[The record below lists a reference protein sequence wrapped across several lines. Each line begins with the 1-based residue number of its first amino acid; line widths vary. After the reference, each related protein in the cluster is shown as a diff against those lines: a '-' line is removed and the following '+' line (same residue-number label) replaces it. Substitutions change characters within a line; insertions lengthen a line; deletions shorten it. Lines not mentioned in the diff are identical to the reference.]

1 MKVELIKNGK
11 SYGYDFANTKEL
23 EKDLKNKASKD
34 FKDTDDED
42 KLVFSFKTDPDY
54 KKLRLLVI
62 LSPIFIAIFDNG
74 KTDLEFFRNNLTK
87 SNFTYGLYEKFFQDF
102 SLKDYLNFYQN
113 HEKNEDIMVDEN
125 LTVSFTINEMD
136 PVYILALAALIEGLI
151 LDDKTREELLDY
163 FAKMR
168 NDIVI
173 NGRRSILANSI
184 QAFYLS
190 KYVVAWALDLYKII
204 EKDHPD
210 LYPYIIPIY
219 ELTNNLKTPS
229 LA

>member
-1 MKVELIKNGK
+1 
-11 SYGYDFANTKEL
+11 
-23 EKDLKNKASKD
+23 
-34 FKDTDDED
+34 
-42 KLVFSFKTDPDY
+42 
-54 KKLRLLVI
+54 
-62 LSPIFIAIFDNG
+62 
-74 KTDLEFFRNNLTK
+74 
-87 SNFTYGLYEKFFQDF
+87 
-102 SLKDYLNFYQN
+102 
-113 HEKNEDIMVDEN
+113 MVDGN
-125 LTVSFTINEMD
+125 LTVSLIINLMD
-136 PVYILALAALIEGLI
+136 EVYILALAALIEGLI
-151 LDDKTREELLDY
+151 LDKKIREELLDY

-210 LYPYIIPIY
+210 LYTYIIPIY
-219 ELTNNLKTPS
+219 ELTDNLKTPS

>member
-1 MKVELIKNGK
+1 MKVEIIKNGR
-11 SYGYDFANTKEL
+11 SYVYDFANTKEL
-23 EKDLKNKASKD
+23 EKDLKNKAFKD

-42 KLVFSFKTDPDY
+42 KLVFSFKTNPDY

-102 SLKDYLNFYQN
+102 SLKDYLSFYQN

-210 LYPYIIPIY
+210 LYSYIIPIY
-219 ELTNNLKTPS
+219 KLTDNLKTPS

>member
-1 MKVELIKNGK
+1 MKVEIIKNGR
-11 SYGYDFANTKEL
+11 SYVYDFANTKEL

-102 SLKDYLNFYQN
+102 SLKDYLSFYQN

-210 LYPYIIPIY
+210 LYSYIIPIY
-219 ELTNNLKTPS
+219 KLTDNLKTPS